1 MAAGDSVPAALMK
14 IMDSTLFRYI
24 ERLGALAIVAVVV
37 LLGLTQSIAS
47 IRALEERTGRLEQTI
62 AAMESTQVELANN
75 VREFS
80 RGINALTQA
89 INRLEGVLRR
99 P

>member
-1 MAAGDSVPAALMK
+1 MLAGLTR
-14 IMDSTLFRYI
+14 IMDWTLFKYI
-24 ERLGALAIVAVVV
+24 ERLGALVIVAVVV
-37 LLGLTQSIAS
+37 FLGLTQSISS